1 MTATPVE
8 REAEGT
14 WTRLRRRKVVQ
25 WGVAYAA
32 GAWALL
38 EVLGFATDAFA
49 WPAMTKPLAMLG
61 LAVGLPIV
69 VALAWYHG
77 DRGQQRV
84 TGTELAVLAL
94 LLFLGGGLLWWYAQ
108 RSVPTTTTT
117 AAVKPAPA
125 SAATDAR
132 PSIAVLP
139 FDNRSKLED
148 DAYFVDGI
156 HDDILTQL
164 SKVSALKV
172 ISRTSVERFRDTKL
186 PLKDIAQQLGVNSI
200 LEGGVQRAGDRVR
213 IHVQLIDAASDGHLW
228 AESYDRELTAV
239 NIFAIQSEV
248 ASAISGALKAALTPA
263 EQARVA
269 AIPTRNLRAWESYQL
284 GKQRMAKRTS
294 ASLVDAEEFFKNAI
308 NLDPEFALAYV
319 GLSDA
324 LMLQTSYS
332 DAPWDATLVKAE
344 TAAAKALEL
353 DPKLAE
359 AWASSAQVARYS
371 DQFDRAET
379 MYRRA
384 IDLNPNY
391 ATAHQW
397 FSGLLTIRGRLDEA
411 LSHAER
417 AAALDPL
424 SAIINYNLGSI
435 LELSGRIAEAEPRY
449 RRAVAIDPAMPTGY
463 TSIGM
468 LDAYALNRFADAVP
482 FLKKASDLDPGNPRV
497 PLDLVM
503 VRFDLGDVSEA
514 IRLTQAAQRRWPDND
529 YVDHVSAF
537 VYAAQGDLDA
547 AVRFARKA
555 LEIDRRNPGAL
566 SLLDVADL
574 KKGDAS
580 TARSRYAQAYPELLA
595 PEPPKIDASNS
606 GPAFNL
612 VPILQQTGEGQRAT
626 LLLDRVEQVM
636 RTTPRLGSNGYGIA
650 DVQIH
655 ALRGD
660 KEKALA
666 ALREA
671 EKAGWRGP
679 LWRYVRDVEP
689 ALDSIRSEPEFK
701 GVFADIERDM
711 DQQRAE
717 LAKRPKDAPLDL
729 AVVH

>member
-1 MTATPVE
+1 
-8 REAEGT
+8 
-14 WTRLRRRKVVQ
+14 VVQ
-25 WGVAYAA
+25 WGIAYVA

-38 EVLGFATDAFA
+38 EVLGFAADAFA
-49 WPAMTKPLAMLG
+49 WPAVVKPLAMLG
-61 LAVGLPIV
+61 LVLGLPV
-69 VALAWYHG
+69 VVTLAWYHG
-77 DRGQQRV
+77 ERDQQRV
-84 TGTELAVLAL
+84 TGQELAILTVL
-94 LLFLGGGLLWWYAQ
+94 LLIGGGVLWWYAD
-108 RSVPTTTTT
+108 RRADTPVATATSAPT
-117 AAVKPAPA
+117 P
-125 SAATDAR
+125 SLATDGR

-148 DAYFVDGI
+148 DAFFVDGI

-186 PLKDIAQQLGVNSI
+186 PLQDIAQQLGVTSI
-200 LEGGVQRAGDRVR
+200 LEGGVQRAGNRVR

-228 AESYDRELTAV
+228 AESYDRELTAA

-269 AIPTRNLRAWESYQL
+269 AIPTRNLQAWESYQL

-294 ASLVDAEEFFKNAI
+294 TSLVDAEAFFKNAI
-308 NLDPEFALAYV
+308 DLDPEFALAYV
-319 GLSDA
+319 GLSDS

-332 DAPWDATLVKAE
+332 DAPRDATLVKAE

-359 AWASSAQVARYS
+359 AWASSAQVARHS

-411 LSHAER
+411 LSYAET

-435 LELSGRIAEAEPRY
+435 LELSGRFAEAEPRY
-449 RRAVAIDPAMPTGY
+449 RRAVAIDPAMPVGY
-463 TSIGM
+463 SSIG
-468 LDAYALNRFADAVP
+468 LLEAYALNRFADAVP
-482 FLKKASDLDPGNPRV
+482 FLKKAGDLDPGNPRV
-497 PLDLVM
+497 PLDLAT

-514 IRLTQAAQRRWPDND
+514 TRLTQAAQRRWPDDD

-537 VYAAQGDLDA
+537 VYATQGDLDA
-547 AVRFARKA
+547 AVPFARKA

-595 PEPPKIDASNS
+595 PEPPKIDASNF

-612 VPILQQTGEGQRAT
+612 VPILQKTEEGERAA
-626 LLLDRVEQVM
+626 LLLDRIEQAIRPM
-636 RTTPRLGSNGYGIA
+636 QRLGSNGYGIA
-650 DVQIH
+650 DVTIH

-660 KEKALA
+660 RAKALA

-671 EKAGWRGP
+671 EKVGWRGP

-689 ALDSIRSEPEFK
+689 ALDSIRSEPEFQAI
-701 GVFADIERDM
+701 FADIERDM
-711 DQQRAE
+711 ARQRAE
-717 LAKRPKDAPLDL
+717 LAKRPKDAPLEL
-729 AVVH
+729 EVTAR

>member
-1 MTATPVE
+1 
-8 REAEGT
+8 
-14 WTRLRRRKVVQ
+14 VVQ
-25 WGVAYAA
+25 WGIAYVA

-38 EVLGFATDAFA
+38 EVLGFAADAFA
-49 WPAMTKPLAMLG
+49 WPAVVKPLAMLG
-61 LAVGLPIV
+61 LVLGLPV
-69 VALAWYHG
+69 VVTLAWYHG
-77 DRGQQRV
+77 ERDQQRV
-84 TGTELAVLAL
+84 TGQELAILTVL
-94 LLFLGGGLLWWYAQ
+94 LLIGGGVLWWYAD
-108 RSVPTTTTT
+108 RRADTPVATATSAPT
-117 AAVKPAPA
+117 P
-125 SAATDAR
+125 SLATDGR

-148 DAYFVDGI
+148 DAFFVDGI

-186 PLKDIAQQLGVNSI
+186 PLQDIAQQLGVTSI
-200 LEGGVQRAGDRVR
+200 LEGGVQRAGNRVR

-228 AESYDRELTAV
+228 AESYDRELTAA

-269 AIPTRNLRAWESYQL
+269 AIPTRNLQAWESYQL

-294 ASLVDAEEFFKNAI
+294 TSLVDAEAFFKNAI
-308 NLDPEFALAYV
+308 DLDPEFALAYV
-319 GLSDA
+319 GLSDS

-332 DAPWDATLVKAE
+332 DAPRDATLVKAE

-359 AWASSAQVARYS
+359 AWASSAQVARHS

-411 LSHAER
+411 LSYAET

-435 LELSGRIAEAEPRY
+435 LELSGRFAEAEPRY
-449 RRAVAIDPAMPTGY
+449 RRAVAIDPAMPVGY
-463 TSIGM
+463 SSIG
-468 LDAYALNRFADAVP
+468 LLEAYALNRFADAVP
-482 FLKKASDLDPGNPRV
+482 FLKKAGDLDPGNPRV
-497 PLDLVM
+497 PLDLAT

-514 IRLTQAAQRRWPDND
+514 TRLTQAAQRRWPDDD

-537 VYAAQGDLDA
+537 VYATQGDLDA
-547 AVRFARKA
+547 AVPFARKA

-595 PEPPKIDASNS
+595 PEPPKIDGSNF

-612 VPILQQTGEGQRAT
+612 VPILQKTEEGERAA
-626 LLLDRVEQVM
+626 LLLDRIEQVIRPM
-636 RTTPRLGSNGYGIA
+636 QRLGSNGYGIA
-650 DVQIH
+650 DVTIH

-660 KEKALA
+660 RAKALA

-671 EKAGWRGP
+671 EKVGWRGP
-679 LWRYVRDVEP
+679 LWRYARDVEP
-689 ALDSIRSEPEFK
+689 ALDSIRSEPEFQAI
-701 GVFADIERDM
+701 FADIERDM
-711 DQQRAE
+711 ARQRAE
-717 LAKRPKDAPLDL
+717 LAKRPKDAPLEL
-729 AVVH
+729 EVTAR

>member
-1 MTATPVE
+1 M
-8 REAEGT
+8 
-14 WTRLRRRKVVQ
+14 Q
-25 WGVAYAA
+25 WGIAYVA

-38 EVLGFATDAFA
+38 EVLGFAADAFA
-49 WPAMTKPLAMLG
+49 WPAVVKPLAMLG
-61 LAVGLPIV
+61 LVLGLPV
-69 VALAWYHG
+69 VVTLAWYHG
-77 DRGQQRV
+77 ERDQQRV
-84 TGTELAVLAL
+84 TGQELAILTVL
-94 LLFLGGGLLWWYAQ
+94 LLIGGGVLWWYAD
-108 RSVPTTTTT
+108 RRADTPVATATSAPT
-117 AAVKPAPA
+117 P
-125 SAATDAR
+125 SLATDGR

-148 DAYFVDGI
+148 DAFFVDGI

-186 PLKDIAQQLGVNSI
+186 PLQDIAQQLGVTSI
-200 LEGGVQRAGDRVR
+200 LEGGVQRAGNRVR

-228 AESYDRELTAV
+228 AESYDRELTAA

-269 AIPTRNLRAWESYQL
+269 AIPTRNLQAWESYQL

-294 ASLVDAEEFFKNAI
+294 TSLVDAEAFFKNAI
-308 NLDPEFALAYV
+308 DLDPEFALAYV
-319 GLSDA
+319 GLSDS

-332 DAPWDATLVKAE
+332 NAPRDATLVKAE

-359 AWASSAQVARYS
+359 AWASSAQVARHS

-411 LSHAER
+411 LSYAET

-435 LELSGRIAEAEPRY
+435 LELSGRFAEAEPRY
-449 RRAVAIDPAMPTGY
+449 RRAVAIDPAMPVGY
-463 TSIGM
+463 SSIG
-468 LDAYALNRFADAVP
+468 LLEAYALNRFADAVP
-482 FLKKASDLDPGNPRV
+482 FLKKAGDLDPGNPRV
-497 PLDLVM
+497 PLDLAT

-514 IRLTQAAQRRWPDND
+514 TRLTQAAQRRWPDDD

-537 VYAAQGDLDA
+537 VYATQGDLDA
-547 AVRFARKA
+547 AVPFARKA

-595 PEPPKIDASNS
+595 PEPPKIDGSNF

-612 VPILQQTGEGQRAT
+612 VPILQKTEEGERAA
-626 LLLDRVEQVM
+626 LLLDRIEQAIRPM
-636 RTTPRLGSNGYGIA
+636 QRLGSNGYGIA
-650 DVQIH
+650 DVTIH

-660 KEKALA
+660 RAKALA

-671 EKAGWRGP
+671 EKVGWRGP
-679 LWRYVRDVEP
+679 LWRYARDVEP
-689 ALDSIRSEPEFK
+689 ALDSIRSEPEFQAI
-701 GVFADIERDM
+701 FADIERDM
-711 DQQRAE
+711 ARQRAE
-717 LAKRPKDAPLDL
+717 LAKRPKDAPLEL
-729 AVVH
+729 EVTAR

>member
-1 MTATPVE
+1 M
-8 REAEGT
+8 
-14 WTRLRRRKVVQ
+14 Q
-25 WGVAYAA
+25 WGIAYVA

-38 EVLGFATDAFA
+38 EVLGFAADAFA
-49 WPAMTKPLAMLG
+49 WPAVVKPLAMLG
-61 LAVGLPIV
+61 LVLGLPV
-69 VALAWYHG
+69 VVTLAWYHG
-77 DRGQQRV
+77 ERDQQRV
-84 TGTELAVLAL
+84 TGQELAILTVL
-94 LLFLGGGLLWWYAQ
+94 LLIGGGVLWWYAD
-108 RSVPTTTTT
+108 RRADTPVATATSAPT
-117 AAVKPAPA
+117 P
-125 SAATDAR
+125 SLATDGR

-148 DAYFVDGI
+148 DAFFVDGI

-186 PLKDIAQQLGVNSI
+186 PLQDIAQQLGVTSI
-200 LEGGVQRAGDRVR
+200 LEGGVQRAGNRVR

-228 AESYDRELTAV
+228 AESYDRELTAA

-269 AIPTRNLRAWESYQL
+269 AIPTRNLQAWESYQL

-294 ASLVDAEEFFKNAI
+294 TSLVDAEAFFKNAI
-308 NLDPEFALAYV
+308 DLDPEFALAYV
-319 GLSDA
+319 GLSDS

-332 DAPWDATLVKAE
+332 DAPRDATLVKAE

-359 AWASSAQVARYS
+359 AWASSAQVARHS

-411 LSHAER
+411 LSYAET

-435 LELSGRIAEAEPRY
+435 LELSGRFAEAEPRY
-449 RRAVAIDPAMPTGY
+449 RRAVAIDPAMPVGY
-463 TSIGM
+463 SSIG
-468 LDAYALNRFADAVP
+468 LLEAYALNRFADAVP
-482 FLKKASDLDPGNPRV
+482 FLKKAGDLDPGNPRV
-497 PLDLVM
+497 PLDLAT

-514 IRLTQAAQRRWPDND
+514 TRLTQAAQRRWPDDD

-537 VYAAQGDLDA
+537 VYATQGDLDA
-547 AVRFARKA
+547 AVPFARKA

-595 PEPPKIDASNS
+595 PEPPKIDGSNF

-612 VPILQQTGEGQRAT
+612 VPILQKTEEGERAA
-626 LLLDRVEQVM
+626 LLLDRIEQAIRPM
-636 RTTPRLGSNGYGIA
+636 QRLGSNGYGIA
-650 DVQIH
+650 DVTIH

-660 KEKALA
+660 RAKALA

-671 EKAGWRGP
+671 EKVGWRGP
-679 LWRYVRDVEP
+679 LWRYARDVEP
-689 ALDSIRSEPEFK
+689 ALDSIRSEPEFQAI
-701 GVFADIERDM
+701 FADIERDM
-711 DQQRAE
+711 ARQRAE
-717 LAKRPKDAPLDL
+717 LAKRPKDAPLEL
-729 AVVH
+729 EVTAR